1 MLGALTE
8 ASSVVPN
15 QHGKERQL
23 LALLVDEAALVLQ
36 ATLPAATT
44 WTYGPPVNS

>member
-36 ATLPAATT
+36 ARCQ
-44 WTYGPPVNS
+44 PPPPGRTGHQ